1 MVYGVCRDAFVNS
14 AAQIIVNLNKIAP
27 HGLTC
32 ELDKQRRGWGL
43 SPPAKLLAEVGRESI
58 G

>member
-27 HGLTC
+27 HGLTNS
-32 ELDKQRRGWGL
+32 RNGL
-43 SPPAKLLAEVGRESI
+43 HPSMVSDDPAFLAERGQI
-58 G
+58 